1 MLYTHVA
8 AGIGGAVLAGLISWT
23 VQDWRWTANTLEEKT
38 QREEVER
45 LAAEARATDARQ
57 QRLFNDTAAGRHAA
71 TVAGLNTQLGEALGH
86 VATLSGRQCLDAG
99 TVRLLNSIGK
109 PAGDLGLRAAAVE
122 PAGAAQAAAGPGADA
137 APGGYASERD
147 TAHWIAVCRAQY
159 GEVAGQLNQILDIE
173 ERREA
178 GAAAKGAAAMPQ
190 PSQSYLQMWSEK
202 AEAWQKRLNDMQVI
216 R

>member
-1 MLYTHVA
+1 MIPGIWTYVGTALVA
-8 AGIGGAVLAGLISWT
+8 AALASAGAWR

-38 QREEVER
+38 QRETVER
-45 LAAEARATDARQ
+45 LADEARATDARQ

-71 TVAGLNTQLGEALGH
+71 TVADLNTQLGEALGH
-86 VATLSGRQCLDAG
+86 VATLSGRQCLAAG

-109 PAGDLGLRAAAVE
+109 PAGDVGLRAAAGE
-122 PAGAAQAAAGPGADA
+122 PAGAPEAVAGPGADA
-137 APGGYASERD
+137 ADSGYASERD

-178 GAAAKGAAAMPQ
+178 GALVRAAVGAVAP
-190 PSQSYLQMWSEK
+190 P
-202 AEAWQKRLNDMQVI
+202 
-216 R
+216 

>member
-1 MLYTHVA
+1 MLYTHLA

-38 QREEVER
+38 QREAVER
-45 LAAEARATDARQ
+45 LAEEARATDARQ

-71 TVAGLNTQLGEALGH
+71 TVADLNTQLGEALGH
-86 VATLSGRQCLDAG
+86 VATLSGRQCLAAG

-109 PAGDLGLRAAAVE
+109 PAGDVGLRAAAGE
-122 PAGAAQAAAGPGADA
+122 PAGAPEAAAGPGADA
-137 APGGYASERD
+137 ADSGYASERD

-178 GAAAKGAAAMPQ
+178 GALVRAAVGAVAP
-190 PSQSYLQMWSEK
+190 P
-202 AEAWQKRLNDMQVI
+202 
-216 R
+216 

>member
-1 MLYTHVA
+1 MLYTHLA

-38 QREEVER
+38 RREAVER
-45 LAAEARATDARQ
+45 LAEEARATDARQ

-71 TVAGLNTQLGEALGH
+71 TVADLNTQLGEALGH
-86 VATLSGRQCLDAG
+86 VATLSGRQCLAAG

-109 PAGDLGLRAAAVE
+109 PAGDVGLRAAAGE
-122 PAGAAQAAAGPGADA
+122 PAGAPEAAAGPGADA
-137 APGGYASERD
+137 ADSGYASERD
-147 TAHWIAVCRAQY
+147 TAHWIAVCRARY

-178 GAAAKGAAAMPQ
+178 GAVVRAAVGAVAP
-190 PSQSYLQMWSEK
+190 P
-202 AEAWQKRLNDMQVI
+202 
-216 R
+216 